1 MVEGKEKVSEGS
13 SGTQLP
19 FDQTF
24 FRWVGLGLQHLG
36 LARLAAGARKRGASA
51 IEFHTW
57 SRADPWFK
65 SVHDQPRRR
74 SLPALCNP
82 ALWQLAAGAVCDS
95 INLQSKVAHLQNFN
109 G

>member
-1 MVEGKEKVSEGS
+1 MIEGKEKVSEGS

-51 IEFHTW
+51 IEFHT
-57 SRADPWFK
+57 
-65 SVHDQPRRR
+65 
-74 SLPALCNP
+74 
-82 ALWQLAAGAVCDS
+82 
-95 INLQSKVAHLQNFN
+95 
-109 G
+109 